1 MKVLDAVLLPL
12 RARLLLAVCVALAFV
27 GCPCVK
33 GPVNASPALRW
44 WLFSNFGA
52 GRLCPEMLGRSA
64 PLRLAPNPNAI
75 GRLFPEQCQTF
86 VNDAAQTVT
95 LSFSGSG
102 FAWTPVAGR
111 IGFTV
116 AASVEYRMDFYMA
129 EDAIYIYARPAR
141 VVTAPTF
148 QVTAVEN
155 QMVNWAAQGPAGYL
169 VNTFGG
175 QVVSSQLGSGFTV
188 VHSDEGD
195 AFALGQLAP
204 PARPPE
210 PFDTSDE
217 RYAIVNETAEVHH
230 DQIDLIGP
238 LSVATSD
245 QALFIRASAVG
256 PGLDALVIQRG
267 TGDLWRRG
275 LQTGVPLGP
284 PPQPPI
290 TSFPLA
296 PGGEQRQRLPLP
308 PGQYYLVF
316 DNSARVGT
324 VNPPWNPLGVI
335 GGNTAIVSYAV
346 ELGDSD
352 DEF

>member
-1 MKVLDAVLLPL
+1 MPRRSVFVAPL
-12 RARLLLAVCVALAFV
+12 RSRLLAVVYLSLLFV
-27 GCPCVK
+27 GCPCLR

-52 GRLCPEMLGRSA
+52 GRMCPEMLNRSA
-64 PLRLAPNPNAI
+64 PLRLPPNPNAV
-75 GRLFPEQCQTF
+75 GRLFPEQCQTT

-95 LSFSGSG
+95 IAFSGSG

-111 IGFTV
+111 VAFTV

-129 EDAIYIYARPAR
+129 EDAVYVYARPAR
-141 VVTAPTF
+141 ILTGPTF

-155 QMVNWAAQGPAGYL
+155 SVVNWAAQGPAGYL

-175 QVVSSQLGSGFTV
+175 QVVSGQLGSGFTV

-195 AFALGQLAP
+195 SFALGQLSP
-204 PARPPE
+204 PAKPPQ

-217 RYAIVNETAEVHH
+217 RYAIVNETTEVHA
-230 DQIDLIGP
+230 DQIDLVGP

-245 QALFIRASAVG
+245 QALFVRLAVAG
-256 PGLDALVIQRG
+256 PALDVLLIPRG

-275 LQTGVPLGP
+275 LQGGAVLGP
-284 PPQPPI
+284 PPQPPLM
-290 TSFPLA
+290 SFALS

-308 PGQYYLVF
+308 PGQYYLAL

-324 VNPPWNPLGVI
+324 VTPPWSPFGAV
-335 GGNTAIVSYAV
+335 GGNTAVVSYAV
-346 ELGDSD
+346 ELGDAD
-352 DEF
+352 DQF

>member
-1 MKVLDAVLLPL
+1 MKLFDALLLPL
-12 RARLLLAVCVALAFV
+12 RTRLLLAVCVALAFV

-52 GRLCPEMLGRSA
+52 GRLCPEMLSRSA

-75 GRLFPEQCQTF
+75 GRLFPEQCQTV

-129 EDAIYIYARPAR
+129 DDAIYIYARPAR
-141 VVTAPTF
+141 VVTAPAF

-155 QMVNWAAQGPAGYL
+155 QVVNWAAQGPAGYL

-195 AFALGQLAP
+195 SFALGQLAP
-204 PARPPE
+204 PARPPH

-217 RYAIVNETAEVHH
+217 RYAIVNETAEVHN
-230 DQIDLIGP
+230 DQIDLVGP
-238 LSVATSD
+238 LSVATGD
-245 QALFIRASAVG
+245 QALFIRTSVAG
-256 PGLDALVIQRG
+256 PALDALVIQRG

-275 LQTGVPLGP
+275 LQTGVPLGQ

-290 TSFPLA
+290 TSFPLN

-324 VNPPWNPLGVI
+324 VNPPWSPLGVI